1 MSHVRTSLT
10 VVSAV
15 RLVVAIAIV
24 TAVVGQLV
32 VLVRGNVF
40 RPWDFFGYFTIQSN
54 CVAAVVLVAVVV
66 LAARGRST
74 SRLTFVRAAAT
85 TYMATTGVVYNTLLV
100 HVPLGAFGLAWSNDV
115 LHRWVPLYLALD
127 WLFVD
132 DRRPISLRRVPWFL
146 VYPAV
151 WLGVVLVR
159 GGTDGWVPY
168 PFLDPRQG
176 YGVVA
181 IACVAIGVFITLIGI
196 VVARVARVRL
206 LRVERR

>member
-1 MSHVRTSLT
+1 M
-10 VVSAV
+10 
-15 RLVVAIAIV
+15 
-24 TAVVGQLV
+24 
-32 VLVRGNVF
+32 
-40 RPWDFFGYFTIQSN
+40 
-54 CVAAVVLVAVVV
+54 
-66 LAARGRST
+66 
-74 SRLTFVRAAAT
+74 
-85 TYMATTGVVYNTLLV
+85 
-100 HVPLGAFGLAWSNDV
+100 
-115 LHRWVPLYLALD
+115 PLYLALD